1 MGNRAFIGFE
11 NNPINIYV
19 HWNGGIESVKAFC
32 DAAKER
38 GFADPTCDANYAIA
52 RLIGLIH
59 EFFGVTD
66 SSSLGVCTFSS
77 AEEEK
82 DAITYA
88 DNGKYII
95 GKDWQVIRHYTY
107 DYDDKSKVIELRTSL
122 DDYSDDAKQRYEAI
136 KALLIEH
143 GKRINQLDKELQEQA

>member
-52 RLIGLIH
+52 RLVGLIH

-95 GKDWQVIRHYTY
+95 GKNWQIIHHYQY
-107 DYDDKSKVIELRTSL
+107 SYDDQKHVDLATTLENS
-122 DDYSDDAKQRYEAI
+122 SDEDKQRYEAI
-136 KALLIEH
+136 KSFLLEH
-143 GKRINQLDKELQEQA
+143 GKRIKQLDKEMME

>member
-11 NNPINIYV
+11 NNPINVYV
-19 HWNGGIESVKAFC
+19 HWNGGVESVKAFC
-32 DAAKER
+32 DVAKAR
-38 GFADPTCDANYAIA
+38 GFADPTSDADYAMA

-66 SSSLGVCTFSS
+66 SNSLGVCTFSS

-95 GKDWQVIRHYTY
+95 GKDWQIIRHYQY
-107 DYDDKSKVIELRTSL
+107 SYDDQKLVELATTLENS
-122 DDYSDDAKQRYEAI
+122 SDEDKQRYEQI
-136 KALLIEH
+136 KSILVEH
-143 GKRINQLDKELQEQA
+143 GKRIEQLDKEMME

>member
-1 MGNRAFIGFE
+1 MGNRAFICFE

-38 GFADPTCDANYAIA
+38 GFADPTSDASYAMA

-77 AEEEK
+77 AEEEI

-95 GKDWQVIRHYTY
+95 GKDWQIICHYQY
-107 DYDDKSKVIELRTSL
+107 SYDDQKRVELATTLENSSDKDKQQYEQIKSI
-122 DDYSDDAKQRYEAI
+122 
-136 KALLIEH
+136 LIEH
-143 GKRINQLDKELQEQA
+143 GKRIEQLDKEMME

>member
-11 NNPINIYV
+11 KSPINIYV

-32 DAAKER
+32 DVAKER
-38 GFADPTCDANYAIA
+38 KFADPTSDADYAMA

-59 EFFGVTD
+59 EFFGVTNSD
-66 SSSLGVCTFSS
+66 SLGVCAFSS

-95 GKDWQVIRHYTY
+95 GKDWQIIRHYQY
-107 DYDDKSKVIELRTSL
+107 SYDDQKFVDLATTLEDS
-122 DDYSDDAKQRYEAI
+122 SDEDKQRYEQI
-136 KALLIEH
+136 KSILIEH
-143 GKRINQLDKELQEQA
+143 GKRIEQLDKEMME